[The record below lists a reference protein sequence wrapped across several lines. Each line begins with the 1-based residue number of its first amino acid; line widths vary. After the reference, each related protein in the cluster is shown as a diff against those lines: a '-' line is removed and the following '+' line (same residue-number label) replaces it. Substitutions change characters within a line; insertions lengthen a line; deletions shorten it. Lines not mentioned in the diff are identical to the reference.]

1 MSWQIFPTKRMS
13 KNQNNKAVALK
24 GTAIYEENSYFSFTP
39 KQTVAGTVQRF
50 SQYGVAHQLSSGAF
64 HFEMRPRY
72 RSQSKL
78 IKKVAHGR
86 LSATKDNA
94 TLLTLK
100 VYEEEGLDV
109 ETVMLKEVMEVFQ
122 R

>member
-1 MSWQIFPTKRMS
+1 MK
-13 KNQNNKAVALK
+13 KNPENGAVTQK
-24 GTAIYEENSYFSFTP
+24 GTAIYEENQYFSFTP
-39 KQTVAGTVQRF
+39 EQTTAGRVERF
-50 SQYGVAHQLSSGAF
+50 THYGVAQQLTTGAF
-64 HFEMRPRY
+64 HFESKPRY
-72 RSQSKL
+72 RSQSTL

-100 VYEEEGLDV
+100 VYEVEGLDA